1 VAQPVPGRGQRRQDL
16 LDRHVPGCRKIRDL
30 PAARPETDLPSRV
43 MAADRVISLTT
54 AVAVSEGVATAAV
67 LV

>member
-1 VAQPVPGRGQRRQDL
+1 MSEDQG
-16 LDRHVPGCRKIRDL
+16 L
-30 PAARPETDLPSRV
+30 PIGHGGVIALTRFFCCWWCPV